1 MKTYEEIDLT
11 ETPCIFPRCGHFL
24 TIESM
29 DGQMDLKK
37 HYKLDETE
45 RPTSIASSSEPF
57 SIEDIRT
64 CATCRGSLRNISRYG
79 RLVRRAMLDEATK
92 KFILYANQGYVPLA
106 QKLPD
111 LISELQSQ
119 THTKGVA
126 SGVFQGDSEIRIESS
141 PAQQVSVMT
150 SLINKAFKPRWRE
163 MLAFRRKVIEYQ
175 SKVKVGEQPFN
186 LVCNAVKNARRRKM
200 TAGHFVFDESVL
212 QTKGQIQASALLIR
226 LDTALLSDFLHLKS
240 HIGLDRKGLHLDLEK
255 NREEAQHLIDEASN
269 SQRILQQAE
278 GNIFMAQLYALESQH
293 VKEPSLIEP
302 LRDSCNAA
310 IEEAQNLCD
319 SHPNQTRGLS
329 EEIEGTKSML
339 QGSFYTPVSNEER
352 KAVLAAMAT
361 EFRSTGHWY
370 YCENGHPFTIG
381 ECGGAMQLSRCPEC
395 GAAVGGQNH
404 LTTAGVTHAHDLE
417 QTLREMRI

>member
-29 DGQMDLKK
+29 DGQMDLRK
-37 HYKLDETE
+37 HYKLDGTE
-45 RPTSIASSSEPF
+45 KPTSIASSSEPF

-111 LISELQSQ
+111 LLSELQSR
-119 THTKGVA
+119 THTKRVA
-126 SGVFQGDSEIRIESS
+126 SGVFQGDSETRIEGS
-141 PAQQVSVMT
+141 PAHQVSVMR
-150 SLINKAFKPRWRE
+150 SLINKSFKLRWHD
-163 MLAFRRKVIEYQ
+163 LLVLRRKITEYQ
-175 SKVKVGEQPFN
+175 AKVKAEEQPFN
-186 LVCNAVKNARRRKM
+186 RVCNMVKNARQRKM
-200 TAGHFVFDESVL
+200 TSGQFTFDESVL
-212 QTKGQIQASALLIR
+212 QTRGQIQATALLLR

-240 HIGLDRKGLHLDLEK
+240 LIGVDQTGLLLDLTK
-255 NREEAQHLIDEASN
+255 NRAEAQRLIDEASI

-278 GNIFMAQLYALESQH
+278 GNIFLAQLYALESQH
-293 VKEPSLIEP
+293 VKEPSVFGP
-302 LRDSCNAA
+302 LRSGCNAA
-310 IEEAQNLCD
+310 IEKAQVLCD
-319 SHPNQTRGLS
+319 EHPTLTRGLS

-370 YCENGHPFTIG
+370 YCENNHPFTIG

-395 GAAVGGQNH
+395 GAPVGGQNH

-417 QTLREMRI
+417 QTLREMQI